1 MEFNDLTDEQ
11 KAKAKAAKTPEE
23 LMALVK
29 EKGIELTDEQ
39 LESVSGGWSLTDC
52 PSVCT
57 DNQKR
62 ANAPCLR
69 ATCDLC
75 TMPVRPRASILSSLS

>member
-29 EKGIELTDEQ
+29 EEGIELTDEQ

-52 PSVCT
+52 PSACT
-57 DNQKR
+57 DNQEAR
-62 ANAPCLR
+62 E
-69 ATCDLC
+69 C
-75 TMPVRPRASILSSLS
+75 TLLAGHM

>member
-1 MEFNDLTDEQ
+1 MHLRLQLARQIVQFHRCPPIASCANLK

-29 EKGIELTDEQ
+29 EEGIELTDEQ

-57 DNQKR
+57 DNQEAR
-62 ANAPCLR
+62 E
-69 ATCDLC
+69 C
-75 TMPVRPRASILSSLS
+75 TLLAGHM

>member
-1 MEFNDLTDEQ
+1 MDFENLSDELKE
-11 KAKAKAAKTPEE
+11 KARACTSAEE

-29 EKGIELTDEQ
+29 EEGIELTDEQ

-57 DNQKR
+57 DNQEAR
-62 ANAPCLR
+62 E
-69 ATCDLC
+69 C
-75 TMPVRPRASILSSLS
+75 TLLACHM